1 MGFLFH
7 PVVVSE
13 CIRVQDVK
21 SLDKKLPEVGLQL
34 QAARRT
40 EEM

>member
-7 PVVVSE
+7 LVVSE
-13 CIRVQDVK
+13 CICVQDVK
-21 SLDKKLPEVGLQL
+21 WLDKKLPKIKLQL
-34 QAARRT
+34 HAARRT